1 MKTPK
6 ARKLPSGSWFC
17 RVRVNGKD
25 VGITKPTEKEAIAAA
40 MAVKAG
46 LVQANKTPM
55 ADRSLTNAIDLW
67 IESNNNRLSPATV
80 RGYRTYQSNGFPS
93 LMRMKCSAITDKH
106 IEQAINAECRQYK
119 AKTVVNRWR
128 FIAQVLSWATG
139 KRYPSKLPQV
149 VRPDIEF
156 LDQEELATFLEYIKG
171 KPVEI
176 GALLAISSLRRSEIA
191 ALNWD
196 DGDID
201 LKHRWIRVRGA
212 IVPDED
218 HKMVKKETT
227 KNSTSRR
234 DVPMIDPLYEAL
246 NAVENKTGPVVK
258 VHPATIQSR
267 IKRACLA
274 AGVPEVGCHGLR
286 HSFASLCHILNIP
299 PQVAMEIGG
308 WADRATMDRIY
319 THVSKRDKNSYQ
331 NAFTAHFS
339 TAPKTENGNE
349 NGNGEEKAIVPQAV

>member
-25 VGITKPTEKEAIAAA
+25 VGITKPTEKEAIAEA

-46 LVQANKTPM
+46 LVQITKTPM
-55 ADRSLTNAIDLW
+55 ADRSLTDAIDLW
-67 IESNNNRLSPATV
+67 IESNNNRLSPSTI
-80 RGYRTYQSNGFPS
+80 RGYRICQDNGFPT

-106 IEQAINAECRQYK
+106 IEQAINVECRRYK

-128 FIAQVLSWATG
+128 FLAQVLSWATG
-139 KRYPSKLPQV
+139 KHYSAKLPQV
-149 VRPDIEF
+149 VRPDIDF
-156 LDQEELATFLEYIKG
+156 LDQEDLTTFLEYIKG

-176 GALLAISSLRRSEIA
+176 EALLAISSLRRSEIS
-191 ALNWD
+191 ALSWD

-201 LKHRWIRVRGA
+201 LKRRWIHVRGA
-212 IVPDED
+212 VVQDED
-218 HKMVKKETT
+218 NNLVKKATT

-246 NAVENKTGPVVK
+246 SAIENKSGPVVK
-258 VHPATIQSR
+258 VHPATILHR
-267 IKRACLA
+267 INRACAA

-299 PQVAMEIGG
+299 AAVAMEIGG

-339 TAPKTENGNE
+339 TAPKNENGNE
-349 NGNGEEKAIVPQAV
+349 NGNGNKKAVEPQGE

>member
-46 LVQANKTPM
+46 LVQVTKTPM
-55 ADRSLTNAIDLW
+55 ADRSLTDAIDLW
-67 IESNNNRLSPATV
+67 IESNNNRLSPSTI
-80 RGYRTYQSNGFPS
+80 RGYRICQENGFPT
-93 LMRMKCSAITDKH
+93 LMRMKCSVITDKH

-128 FIAQVLSWATG
+128 FLSQVLTWATG
-139 KRYPSKLPQV
+139 KHYSAKLPQV
-149 VRPDIEF
+149 VRPDIDF
-156 LDQEELATFLEYIKG
+156 LDQEDLTTFLDYIKG

-176 GALLAISSLRRSEIA
+176 EALLAISSLRRSEIS
-191 ALNWD
+191 ALSWD

-201 LKHRWIRVRGA
+201 LKRRWIHVRGA
-212 IVPDED
+212 VVQDED
-218 HKMVKKETT
+218 NNLVKKATT

-246 NAVENKTGPVVK
+246 SAIENKTGPVVR
-258 VHPATIQSR
+258 VHPATILHR
-267 IKRACLA
+267 INRACAA

-299 PQVAMEIGG
+299 AAVAMEIGG

-339 TAPKTENGNE
+339 TATKTENGNE
-349 NGNGEEKAIVPQAV
+349 NGNGNQKAVEPQGE

>member
-1 MKTPK
+1 
-6 ARKLPSGSWFC
+6 
-17 RVRVNGKD
+17 
-25 VGITKPTEKEAIAAA
+25 
-40 MAVKAG
+40 MAFP
-46 LVQANKTPM
+46 L
-55 ADRSLTNAIDLW
+55 IF
-67 IESNNNRLSPATV
+67 IE
-80 RGYRTYQSNGFPS
+80 
-93 LMRMKCSAITDKH
+93 
-106 IEQAINAECRQYK
+106 
-119 AKTVVNRWR
+119 
-128 FIAQVLSWATG
+128 
-139 KRYPSKLPQV
+139 
-149 VRPDIEF
+149 
-156 LDQEELATFLEYIKG
+156 
-171 KPVEI
+171 
-176 GALLAISSLRRSEIA
+176 ALLAISSLRRSEIA

-218 HKMVKKETT
+218 HRMVKKETT

-339 TAPKTENGNE
+339 TATKTENGNE
-349 NGNGEEKAIVPQAV
+349 NGNG

>member
-6 ARKLPSGSWFC
+6 AKKLPSGSWFC
-17 RVRVNGKD
+17 RIRVNGKD

-46 LVQANKTPM
+46 LVQVTKPPM
-55 ADRSLTNAIDLW
+55 ADRALTDAINLW
-67 IESNNNRLSPATV
+67 IESNNNRLSPSTV
-80 RGYRTYQSNGFPS
+80 RGYRICQENGFPT

-128 FIAQVLSWATG
+128 FLSQVLTWATG
-139 KRYPSKLPQV
+139 KHFPAKLPQV
-149 VRPDIEF
+149 VRPDIDF
-156 LDQEELATFLEYIKG
+156 LDQDDLNTFLKYIKG
-171 KPVEI
+171 RPVELE
-176 GALLAISSLRRSEIA
+176 ALFAISSLRRSEIA
-191 ALNWD
+191 ALSWD
-196 DGDID
+196 NGDID
-201 LKHRWIRVRGA
+201 LKHRWIHVRGA
-212 IVPDED
+212 MVQDENNIY
-218 HKMVKKETT
+218 VKKETT

-246 NAVENKTGPVVK
+246 SAIKNKTGAVVK
-258 VHPATIQSR
+258 VKPTTMLNR
-267 IKRACLA
+267 INRACVA

-299 PQVAMEIGG
+299 AAVAMEIGG

-339 TAPKTENGNE
+339 IAPKTENGNE
-349 NGNGEEKAIVPQAV
+349 NGNGEEKVIEPQGE